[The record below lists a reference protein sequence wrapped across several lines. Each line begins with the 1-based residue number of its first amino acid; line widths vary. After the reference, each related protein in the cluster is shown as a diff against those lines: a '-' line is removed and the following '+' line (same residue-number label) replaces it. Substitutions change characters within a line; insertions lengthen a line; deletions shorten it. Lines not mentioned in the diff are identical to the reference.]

1 MPTSIQAPE
10 RGHAPPKGKLPQKTS
25 QATCLNGFHDYYT
38 TFIILI
44 LIPKWP
50 QMFGSTVSTPQGR
63 PAMPRGAG
71 ADIPGL
77 CLACQ
82 EAQLAR
88 RGDRALDT
96 RRHSEMELLIHKNR
110 MCIYMYVYTCIQ
122 YWYVYKY
129 IFISITIAISSFIS
143 MLMLMLLL
151 LLFVGCWLLVVGC
164 CLFVCC
170 CCCCCCCCCW
180 CWCWCC

>member
-1 MPTSIQAPE
+1 
-10 RGHAPPKGKLPQKTS
+10 
-25 QATCLNGFHDYYT
+25 
-38 TFIILI
+38 
-44 LIPKWP
+44 
-50 QMFGSTVSTPQGR
+50 MFGSTVSTPQGR

-110 MCIYMYVYTCIQ
+110 MCIYMYVCIYMYTI
-122 YWYVYKY
+122 
-129 IFISITIAISSFIS
+129 
-143 MLMLMLLL
+143 
-151 LLFVGCWLLVVGC
+151 LVRV
-164 CLFVCC
+164 
-170 CCCCCCCCCW
+170 
-180 CWCWCC
+180 